1 MNVSRI
7 RGFLLKQPKPAE
19 LRLTIDGEHES
30 VKPGKS
36 WAKTAETVVALAPDL
51 IECLDASGGI
61 IRAMRTDTAE
71 ARRSDAAE
79 PPAVIAD
86 DPQAALLTHFANLLH
101 RAYEHS
107 TETAFAKMVE
117 LVEKMGDRSDSIEAR
132 LERSEAHNR
141 RLQSEQIEDAYAHAA
156 ELASQAAA
164 QNGEG
169 GDLLQNLAGAFLSGQ
184 QLRKTHGTKPT
195 NGQG

>member
-1 MNVSRI
+1 MNVGKV

-19 LRLTIDGEHES
+19 LRLTIDGEHEA

-36 WAKTAETVVALAPDL
+36 WAKTAETVVALGPEL

-61 IRAMRTDTAE
+61 IRAMRTDSPE

-79 PPAVIAD
+79 IPAVIAT
-86 DPQAALLTHFANLLH
+86 DPHAAMLTLFANLLH

-117 LVEKMGDRSDSIEAR
+117 LVERMGDRSDSIEQR

-156 ELASQAAA
+156 ELAQQHA
-164 QNGEG
+164 NGG
-169 GDLLQNLAGAFLSGQ
+169 GDPNDLLASMASAFMSGQ
-184 QLRKTHGTKPT
+184 TMRKTHGTKPT